1 MGNRERGSPG
11 RVFMHYLQPSIIFTL
26 LLGGAVQQIA
36 WSQAPQTYTIP
47 DGTRIQAR
55 LETTLNSRTNR
66 QGDRFTA
73 KVTEAILIA
82 GKEVVPAGTILE
94 GRVAEVKQ
102 AGKVKGRAEL
112 NLSYERL
119 IFPNGVSETIVASPA
134 ELDDSQKEEIDRKEG
149 TIKGESSRKRDA
161 AEVGGGA
168 GIGAGIGA
176 IAGGG
181 KGAAIGAGAG
191 GLIGLA
197 DSMRRKG
204 KEVELPAGSRMI
216 IRLDRPVTITSTK

>member
-1 MGNRERGSPG
+1 MRWQGVLVCPLAGLAMAHAG
-11 RVFMHYLQPSIIFTL
+11 WMFGQVT
-26 LLGGAVQQIA
+26 
-36 WSQAPQTYTIP
+36 QTYTIP
-47 DGTRIQAR
+47 DGTRILSR

-73 KVTEAILIA
+73 KVTESIRVA
-82 GKEVVPAGTILE
+82 GKEVIPVGTTIE
-94 GRVAEVKQ
+94 GRVAEVKS
-102 AGKVKGRAEL
+102 AGRVKGRSEM

-119 IFPNGVSETIVASPA
+119 IFPNGVSETIVASQA
-134 ELDDSQKEEIDRKEG
+134 DLDEKEKEEIDRKEG

-168 GIGAGIGA
+168 AAGAGIGA

-181 KGAAIGAGAG
+181 KGSAIGAGVG

-204 KEVELPAGSRMI
+204 KEIELPAGTRFV
-216 IRLDRPVTITSTK
+216 IRLDRPLTITSTK

>member
-1 MGNRERGSPG
+1 MRCRHIM
-11 RVFMHYLQPSIIFTL
+11 VFL
-26 LLGGAVQQIA
+26 LAGMVIVPAEWMFG
-36 WSQAPQTYTIP
+36 QATQTYTIP
-47 DGTRIQAR
+47 DGTRILSR

-73 KVTEAILIA
+73 KVTESIRVA
-82 GKEVVPAGTILE
+82 GKEVIPVGTTIE
-94 GRVAEVKQ
+94 GRVAEVKS
-102 AGKVKGRAEL
+102 AGRVKGRSEM

-119 IFPNGVSETIVASPA
+119 IFPNGVSETIVASQA
-134 ELDDSQKEEIDRKEG
+134 DLDEKEKEQIDRKEG

-168 GIGAGIGA
+168 AAGAGIGA

-181 KGAAIGAGAG
+181 KGSAIGAGVG
-191 GLIGLA
+191 GLLGLA

-204 KEVELPAGSRMI
+204 KEIELPAGTRFV
-216 IRLDRPVTITSTK
+216 IRLDRPLTITSTK

>member
-1 MGNRERGSPG
+1 MRKD
-11 RVFMHYLQPSIIFTL
+11 VLKMFL
-26 LLGGAVQQIA
+26 LAAGLLSSTSELRA
-36 WSQAPQTYTIP
+36 QATETFTIP

-73 KVTEAILIA
+73 KVVEAIIVS
-82 GKEVVPAGTILE
+82 GKEVIPAGTTLE
-94 GRVAEVKQ
+94 GRVAELKT
-102 AGKVKGRAEL
+102 AGRVKGRAEM

-119 IFPNGVSETIVASPA
+119 IFPNGVSETIVASQA
-134 ELDDSQKEEIDRKEG
+134 ELDETQKEEVDRKEG

-161 AEVGGGA
+161 AEIGGGA
-168 GIGAGIGA
+168 AAGAGIGA
-176 IAGGG
+176 IAGGA
-181 KGAAIGAGAG
+181 KGTAIGAGVG

-204 KEVELPAGSRMI
+204 KEVEIPAGTRFI
-216 IRLDRPVTITSTK
+216 IRLDRPLTITSTK

>member
-1 MGNRERGSPG
+1 MISRRFLAGWGATV
-11 RVFMHYLQPSIIFTL
+11 VFGLNSWA
-26 LLGGAVQQIA
+26 LG
-36 WSQAPQTYTIP
+36 QATQTYTIP
-47 DGTRIQAR
+47 DGTKILSR
-55 LETTLNSRTNR
+55 LETALSSRTNR

-73 KVTEAILIA
+73 KVTESILVS
-82 GKEVVPAGTILE
+82 GKEVIPVGTTIE
-94 GRVAEVKQ
+94 GRVAEVKS
-102 AGKVKGRAEL
+102 AGHVKGRSKM

-119 IFPNGVSETIVASPA
+119 IFPNGVSETIVASQA
-134 ELDDSQKEEIDRKEG
+134 DLDEKGKEEIDRKEG

-168 GIGAGIGA
+168 AVGAGIGA

-181 KGAAIGAGAG
+181 KGSAIGAGVG

-204 KEVELPAGSRMI
+204 KEIELPAGTRFV
-216 IRLDRPVTITSTK
+216 IRLDRPLTITSTK

>member
-1 MGNRERGSPG
+1 MVSRRLLAGWGATV
-11 RVFMHYLQPSIIFTL
+11 VFGLNSWA
-26 LLGGAVQQIA
+26 LG
-36 WSQAPQTYTIP
+36 QATQTYTIP
-47 DGTRIQAR
+47 DGTKILSR
-55 LETTLNSRTNR
+55 LETALSSRTNR

-73 KVTEAILIA
+73 KVTESILVS
-82 GKEVVPAGTILE
+82 GKEVIPVGTTIE
-94 GRVAEVKQ
+94 GRVAEVKS
-102 AGKVKGRAEL
+102 AGHVKGRSEM

-119 IFPNGVSETIVASPA
+119 IFPNGVSETIVASQA
-134 ELDDSQKEEIDRKEG
+134 DLDEKGKEEIDRKEG

-168 GIGAGIGA
+168 AVGAGIGA

-181 KGAAIGAGAG
+181 KGSAIGAGVG

-204 KEVELPAGSRMI
+204 KEIELPAGTRFV
-216 IRLDRPVTITSTK
+216 IRLDRPLTITSTK